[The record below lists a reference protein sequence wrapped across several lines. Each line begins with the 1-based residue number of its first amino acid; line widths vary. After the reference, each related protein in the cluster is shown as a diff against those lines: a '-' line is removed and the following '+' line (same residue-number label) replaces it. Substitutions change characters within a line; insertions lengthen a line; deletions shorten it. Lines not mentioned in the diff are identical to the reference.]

1 MGRREGPFLH
11 LIGVSHLL
19 KAAGEAYTRVKTI
32 SDLEIPL
39 EPLLEKLGKYPAMVA
54 REQSARLNEIK
65 QALSVRI
72 RLIRGKG
79 NLRFSAG
86 KDRHTGERYVK
97 VGLAAL
103 ERIWAYCY
111 GFTFL
116 FDLVKSRP
124 QGSLIE
130 MKNMPEASL
139 PWELLRWAKVGEDKQ
154 VRFEWPNYFPK
165 PGAESTD
172 TYVKNTD
179 NFFITVV
186 GFLLL
191 HEIGHHSLGHL
202 DEPEDLHQFVNQEF
216 QADDFAADLMLTHCP
231 RESVKDILFVA
242 RANGISTGLALL
254 AGIELDHPASVIR
267 THPKV
272 PERLLTVFQKYIPE
286 DRMNPHVPEYPMY
299 FASVLISAFMQ
310 NCGIDFPYA
319 ASHESYTD
327 FFIKCMHAFP

>member
-11 LIGVSHLL
+11 LIGVSNPL
-19 KAAGEAYTRVKTI
+19 KAPVEAYARVKSI
-32 SDLEIPL
+32 SDLETPL
-39 EPLLEKLGKYPAMVA
+39 EPLLEKLGRYPNMVA
-54 REQSARLNEIK
+54 REQSARLNDIK
-65 QALSVRI
+65 QALSLRI

-79 NLRFSAG
+79 NLRLRAG
-86 KDRHTGERYVK
+86 KDRHTGERYIK

-116 FDLVKSRP
+116 FNLVKSRP
-124 QGSLIE
+124 KGSLIE
-130 MKNMPEASL
+130 MNNIPEASL

-154 VRFEWPNYFPK
+154 VRFEWPNHFPN
-165 PGAESTD
+165 PGTASTD

-179 NFFITVV
+179 NFFIMVV

-202 DEPEDLHQFVNQEF
+202 DEPEDLHQFVNQELE
-216 QADDFAADLMLTHCP
+216 ADDFAADLMLTRCP
-231 RESVKDILFVA
+231 RESATDILFVA

-254 AGIELDHPASVIR
+254 AGVELDHPVSAIR

-272 PERLLTVFQKYIPE
+272 PERLLTVFQKYILE
-286 DRMNPHVPEYPMY
+286 ESMNANVSEYPMY
-299 FASVLISAFMQ
+299 FASVLMSAFMQ

-319 ASHESYTD
+319 ESHESYTD